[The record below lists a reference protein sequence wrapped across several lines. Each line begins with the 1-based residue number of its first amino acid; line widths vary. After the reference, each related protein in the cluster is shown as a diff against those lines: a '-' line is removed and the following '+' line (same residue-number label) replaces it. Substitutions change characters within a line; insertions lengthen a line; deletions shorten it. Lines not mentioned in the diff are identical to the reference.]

1 MERTME
7 KRRWINI
14 SMCGANE
21 GEGEGE
27 ADIIRTGLCFSWTQ
41 QIDVN
46 VTELMV
52 QLVREDLVW
61 FTYV

>member
-14 SMCGANE
+14 SMCGPNEGE

-41 QIDVN
+41 QML
-46 VTELMV
+46 T
-52 QLVREDLVW
+52 
-61 FTYV
+61 

>member
-14 SMCGANE
+14 SMCGPNK
-21 GEGEGE
+21 GEGE

-41 QIDVN
+41 QML
-46 VTELMV
+46 T
-52 QLVREDLVW
+52 
-61 FTYV
+61 